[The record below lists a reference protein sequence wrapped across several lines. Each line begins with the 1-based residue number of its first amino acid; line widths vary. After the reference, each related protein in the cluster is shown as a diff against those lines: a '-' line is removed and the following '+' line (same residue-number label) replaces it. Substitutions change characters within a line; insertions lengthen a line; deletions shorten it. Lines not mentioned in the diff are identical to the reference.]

1 MPLGLRIGNFGT
13 LKKAWKKPV
22 ETVEGPGSF
31 GIWKHERKH
40 TFVIIYIH
48 VHTYTY
54 KWNIHVLMYSNIYVY
69 IYRYTLQSAHCLQM
83 ACASLVYLSHSI
95 LGSFDEFVPNFTGS
109 TYIRHDQS
117 IYVHIIYIYMY
128 ICIAIY
134 MYIYMYV
141 LSIYTHIYICIQ
153 SIPSTLWFSAF

>member
-69 IYRYTLQSAHCLQM
+69 IYIGTPSNQHIVCRWPALLWYISVTP
-83 ACASLVYLSHSI
+83 SLDHLMNLSQTSQDQHTSDMISLYMYI
-95 LGSFDEFVPNFTGS
+95 L
-109 TYIRHDQS
+109 
-117 IYVHIIYIYMY
+117 YIYMY

-134 MYIYMYV
+134 MYIYTCMYC
-141 LSIYTHIYICIQ
+141 LYIHIYICIQ